1 MITENILA
9 KVAQLT
15 AVGTVAGTASLT
27 QSTGIELS
35 LVLWVVGGLLAV
47 IATLLG
53 AISYFIRDMRQLNAR
68 QHETLGTGQK
78 SLSDRLSNLEGQHG
92 AAFQARG
99 CAYDPIRMQQAID
112 KAIDKNARCLTDET
126 IEKIEELMRA
136 DKNDNQT

>member
-9 KVAQLT
+9 KVAQIT
-15 AVGTVAGTASLT
+15 AVGAVAGTAGLT

-35 LVLWVVGGLLAV
+35 LVLWIVGGLLAV

-53 AISYFIRDMRQLNAR
+53 AISYFIRDMRQINLR

-78 SLSDRLSNLEGQHG
+78 NLSDRLSNLEGQHG

-99 CAYDPIRMQQAID
+99 CAYDPIRMQTAID
-112 KAIDKNARCLTDET
+112 KAVEKNARCLTEET
-126 IEKIEELMRA
+126 VAKIEELMRA
-136 DKNDNQT
+136 ENDNNP